1 MDGKET
7 MPFDAY
13 LKQIH
18 EGLMKSTWHYTG
30 EQAKNHM
37 DMEMHYI
44 LAAYERGEPVD
55 DVVAEVGFGCG

>member
-7 MPFDAY
+7 MPFEVY

-18 EGLMKSTWHYTG
+18 KGLMKSTWHYTG

-37 DMEMHYI
+37 DMEIDSM
-44 LAAYERGEPVD
+44 
-55 DVVAEVGFGCG
+55 